1 MTLPVEKLKLS
12 DKELNCMKIC
22 QKAPKCTDFS
32 INPGGACPQ
41 TPLPAL
47 GIYRTSIHAF
57 CESKT
62 LTLTLKLVA
71 TTLSIGWNYFRCV
84 KVCQVHNDPPPLAWL
99 RVFCARM
106 KLFHVLNIP
115 PPPPPT
121 LSWNSG
127 CAPAVLS
134 LQCQT
139 FGIQIRFD
147 VSLGPIWVQPVSKDY
162 YFAGVTTGIIPNSWP
177 QISFD

>member
-1 MTLPVEKLKLS
+1 MRGFFNKS
-12 DKELNCMKIC
+12 WGSM
-22 QKAPKCTDFS
+22 
-32 INPGGACPQ
+32 PQ

-47 GIYRTSIHAF
+47 GTYRTRIHAF
-57 CESKT
+57 CQSKK

-84 KVCQVHNDPPPLAWL
+84 KVCQVHNDPPPRPSMASRLL
-99 RVFCARM
+99 RS
-106 KLFHVLNIP
+106 HENISCFKYCPHTP

-121 LSWNSG
+121 WNPG

-139 FGIQIRFD
+139 FGIQIRLD
-147 VSLGPIWVQPVSKDY
+147 VLFGLIWVQPISKDY
-162 YFAGVTTGIIPNSWP
+162 YFAGLTTGIIPNSWP
-177 QISFD
+177 RILFD